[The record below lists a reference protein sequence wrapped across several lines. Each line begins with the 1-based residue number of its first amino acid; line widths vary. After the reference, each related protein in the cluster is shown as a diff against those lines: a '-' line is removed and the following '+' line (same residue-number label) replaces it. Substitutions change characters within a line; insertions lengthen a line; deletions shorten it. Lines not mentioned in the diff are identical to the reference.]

1 MILGGRWLPAASAG
15 PVARTAGASPLSGE
29 EKPGRLAG
37 QAAGSGRDVSGAEA
51 AALDGPGED
60 DSRLVAGDMARVC
73 HGPVDLSHVVAVD
86 GEDAGA
92 ERRRTAAVGLQI
104 PRQLGRAA
112 LPHPVGIHHWAQIGE
127 IIVRVLFWGV

>member
-73 HGPVDLSHVVAVD
+73 HSPVDLSHVVAVD

-92 ERRRTAAVGLQI
+92 ERRRTAAVRLQM
-104 PRQLGRAA
+104 PGKLGPIA
-112 LPHPVGIHHWAQIGE
+112 LAEPAVIHHGCE
-127 IIVRVLFWGV
+127 IRELLMRGPV